1 MMKKFHSRVMKD
13 NKDFNM
19 EEKKMLFRA
28 IDPVLECNI
37 VLPIEVDSKKGFIL
51 WGENNDYPQYINS
64 LFKDVATLRSI
75 IEGTVDFV
83 VGDGVHIDDLVFDV
97 QVNDKGDTIED
108 LCRDLSRDYLK
119 YGGFAINVVRN
130 NAGGIGGMYFIPL
143 ERLRFNE
150 DRSEF
155 YYSRDW
161 EKSIG
166 RVKYTVYPKFDAN
179 AKDANSIFLY
189 TNNST
194 DCYPLPKWA
203 ASVKAAEIERQVNQ
217 YHLNSILN
225 GFSASY
231 LISMNNGIPSETE
244 ADEIEENIIE
254 KFSGSGNGGRIVIN
268 FANDRDHSAELSK
281 LETED
286 AGEKYKSLI
295 ERTKN
300 ELFTAFRATP
310 NLFGLPTATGF
321 SNEEY
326 MEAFKLYNRTAVR
339 PIQNILVRAI
349 KTITDKNVE
358 IVPFTLE
365 DKKEEKVEE

>member
-1 MMKKFHSRVMKD
+1 
-13 NKDFNM
+13 M
-19 EEKKMLFRA
+19 EDKRIMFRA
-28 IDPVLECNI
+28 IDQSLVSNI
-37 VLPIEVDSKKGFIL
+37 VLPIEEDSHKGFWK
-51 WGENNDYPQYINS
+51 WGENNDYPQY
-64 LFKDVATLRSI
+64 LDMLYKDVATLHSI
-75 IEGTVDFV
+75 IEGTIDFV
-83 VGDGVHIDDLVFDV
+83 IGDSISIDDVVWNV

-108 LCRDLSRDYLK
+108 LCSDISRDYLK

-130 NAGGIGGMYFIPL
+130 KEGKVGGLYFIPL

-150 DRSEF
+150 KRTEI
-155 YYSRDW
+155 YYSKDW
-161 EKSIG
+161 SKSIG
-166 RVKYTVYPKFDAN
+166 RVKYTVYPKFDPQG
-179 AKDANSIFLY
+179 KEVNSIFVY
-189 TNNST
+189 TNNRT
-194 DCYPLPKWA
+194 DVYPAPKWA
-203 ASVKAAEIERQVNQ
+203 ASVKAAEIERQVNE

-244 ADEIEENIIE
+244 ADEIEENILE

-268 FANDRDHSAELSK
+268 FANDKEHSAELSELK
-281 LETED
+281 TED

-321 SNEEY
+321 STEEY
-326 MEAFKLYNRTAVR
+326 MEAFKLYNRTVVR
-339 PIQNILVRAI
+339 PIQNIIVRSI
-349 KTITDKNVE
+349 NYLIGKEVVIR
-358 IVPFTLE
+358 PFSLE

>member
-1 MMKKFHSRVMKD
+1 
-13 NKDFNM
+13 M
-19 EEKKMLFRA
+19 EEKKMYFRA
-28 IDPVLECNI
+28 IDPVLETNI
-37 VLPIEVDSKKGFIL
+37 ILPVEEDSHRGFIK
-51 WGENNDYPQYINS
+51 WGINNDYPQYINS

-97 QVNDKGDTIED
+97 QVNDKGYTIED

-119 YGGFAINVVRN
+119 YGGFAIDVVRN
-130 NAGGIGGMYFIPL
+130 KEGNVGGLYFVPL

-150 DRSEF
+150 DRTEF
-155 YYSRDW
+155 YYSRYW

-166 RVKYTVYPKFDAN
+166 RVKYTVYPKFDAG
-179 AKDANSIFLY
+179 AKDANSIYLY

-194 DCYPLPKWA
+194 DVYPSPKWA
-203 ASVKAAEIERQVNQ
+203 ASVKAAEIERQVNE

-244 ADEIEENIIE
+244 ADEIEENILE

-268 FANDRDHSAELSK
+268 FANDKEHSAELSK

-339 PIQNILVRAI
+339 PIQNILVRVI
-349 KTITDKNVE
+349 GNITGKEITID
-358 IVPFTLE
+358 PFSL
-365 DKKEEKVEE
+365 DNKEEKVEE

>member
-1 MMKKFHSRVMKD
+1 MC
-13 NKDFNM
+13 
-19 EEKKMLFRA
+19 FRA
-28 IDPVLECNI
+28 IDPILESNI
-37 VLPIEVDSKKGFIL
+37 VLPIERDSHKGFIM
-51 WGENNDYPQYINS
+51 WGENNDYPQYING
-64 LFKDVATLRSI
+64 LYKNVATLRSI

-97 QVNDKGDTIED
+97 QINDKGDTIED

-119 YGGFAINVVRN
+119 YGGFAIDVVRN
-130 NAGGIGGMYFIPL
+130 KDGNVGGLYFVPL

-155 YYSRDW
+155 YYSRYW

-166 RVKYTVYPKFDAN
+166 RVKYTVYPKFDVN
-179 AKDANSIFLY
+179 SKDANSIYLY

-194 DCYPLPKWA
+194 DVYPSPKWA
-203 ASVKAAEIERQVNQ
+203 ASVKAAEIERQVNE

-231 LISMNNGIPSETE
+231 LISMNNGIPSESE
-244 ADEIEENIIE
+244 ADEIEENILE

-268 FANDRDHSAELSK
+268 FANDKEHSAELSK
-281 LETED
+281 LDTED

-339 PIQNILVRAI
+339 PIQNIIARTI
-349 KTITDKNVE
+349 GNITGKTIVID
-358 IVPFTLE
+358 PFTLE
-365 DKKEEKVEE
+365 ESNKEEKVVE

>member
-1 MMKKFHSRVMKD
+1 
-13 NKDFNM
+13 M
-19 EEKKMLFRA
+19 EDKRIMFRA
-28 IDPVLECNI
+28 IDQSLMSNI
-37 VLPIEVDSKKGFIL
+37 VLPIEEDSHKGFWK
-51 WGENNDYPQYINS
+51 WGENNDYPQY
-64 LFKDVATLRSI
+64 LDMLYKDVATLHSI
-75 IEGTVDFV
+75 IEGTIDFV
-83 VGDGVHIDDLVFDV
+83 IGDSISIDDVVWNV

-108 LCRDLSRDYLK
+108 LCSDISRDYLK

-130 NAGGIGGMYFIPL
+130 KEGKVGGLYFIPL

-150 DRSEF
+150 KRTEI
-155 YYSRDW
+155 YYSKDW
-161 EKSIG
+161 SKSIG
-166 RVKYTVYPKFDAN
+166 RVKYTVYPKFDPQG
-179 AKDANSIFLY
+179 KEVNSIFVY
-189 TNNST
+189 TNNRT
-194 DCYPLPKWA
+194 DVYPAPKWA
-203 ASVKAAEIERQVNQ
+203 ASVKAAEIERQVNE

-244 ADEIEENIIE
+244 ADEIEENILE

-268 FANDRDHSAELSK
+268 FANDKEHSAELSELK
-281 LETED
+281 TED

-321 SNEEY
+321 STEEY
-326 MEAFKLYNRTAVR
+326 MEAFKLYNRTVVR
-339 PIQNILVRAI
+339 PIQNIIVRSI
-349 KTITDKNVE
+349 NYLIGKEVVIR
-358 IVPFTLE
+358 PFSLE

>member
-1 MMKKFHSRVMKD
+1 
-13 NKDFNM
+13 M
-19 EEKKMLFRA
+19 EDKRIMFRA
-28 IDPVLECNI
+28 IDQSLVSNI
-37 VLPIEVDSKKGFIL
+37 VLPIEEDSHKGFWK
-51 WGENNDYPQYINS
+51 WGENNDYPQY
-64 LFKDVATLRSI
+64 LDMLYKDVATLHSI
-75 IEGTVDFV
+75 IEGTIDFV
-83 VGDGVHIDDLVFDV
+83 IGDSISIDDVIWDV

-108 LCRDLSRDYLK
+108 LCSDISRDYLK

-130 NAGGIGGMYFIPL
+130 KEGKVGGLYFIPL

-150 DRSEF
+150 KRTEI
-155 YYSRDW
+155 YYSKDW
-161 EKSIG
+161 SKSIG
-166 RVKYTVYPKFDAN
+166 RVKYTVYPKFDPQG
-179 AKDANSIFLY
+179 KEVNSIFVY
-189 TNNST
+189 TNNRT
-194 DCYPLPKWA
+194 DVYPAPKWA
-203 ASVKAAEIERQVNQ
+203 ASVKAAEIERQVNE

-244 ADEIEENIIE
+244 ADEIEENILE

-268 FANDRDHSAELSK
+268 FANDKEHSAELSELK
-281 LETED
+281 TED

-321 SNEEY
+321 STEEY
-326 MEAFKLYNRTAVR
+326 MEAFKLYNRTVVR
-339 PIQNILVRAI
+339 PIQNIIVRSI
-349 KTITDKNVE
+349 NYLIGKEVVIR
-358 IVPFTLE
+358 PFSLE

>member
-1 MMKKFHSRVMKD
+1 MMKKFHSGVMKD
-13 NKDFNM
+13 NKDINM
-19 EEKKMLFRA
+19 EEKKLCFRA
-28 IDPVLECNI
+28 IDPVLVCNI
-37 VLPIEVDSKKGFIL
+37 VSPVEEDSKKGFWL
-51 WGENNDYPQYINS
+51 WGENNDYPQYLNN
-64 LFKDVATLRSI
+64 LYKDVATLKSI
-75 IEGTVDFV
+75 IDGTVDFV
-83 VGDGVHIDDLVFDV
+83 VGDDVHIDDLVFDV
-97 QVNDKGDTIED
+97 QVNDKGVTIED

-130 NAGGIGGMYFIPL
+130 KEGKVGGLYFIPL

-166 RVKYTVYPKFDAN
+166 RVKYTVYPKFDAT
-179 AKDANSIFLY
+179 AKDANSIFVY

-194 DCYPLPKWA
+194 DVYPSPKWA
-203 ASVKAAEIERQVNQ
+203 ASTKSAEIERQVNE

-244 ADEIEENIIE
+244 ADEIEENILE

-281 LETED
+281 LETD
-286 AGEKYKSLI
+286 DTGERYSSLI

-300 ELFTAFRATP
+300 EIFTAFRAIP

-326 MEAFKLYNRTAVR
+326 EQAFKLYNRTAVR
-339 PIQNILVRAI
+339 PIQNILKRSIEYVTG
-349 KTITDKNVE
+349 KKVE
-358 IVPFTLE
+358 IKPFSL
-365 DKKEEKVEE
+365 D